1 MSDQTN
7 KGKSAPTPSRK
18 AQEAANRKPLV
29 GDKSKEGRKL
39 ARERQQEERRK
50 IREGMLRGEDKYL
63 PVRDRGPQKRMARDI
78 VDSRFTL
85 GELMIPSMLVML
97 LGLGITGQ
105 GKTISALAFWLQVG
119 VLAYMWLLFLA
130 VAIQAWLL
138 GRKAK
143 SAVAARY
150 GAASV
155 ERGLAMYAAMRS
167 AQFRPMRMPK
177 PLVKRGQK
185 L

>member
-18 AQEAANRKPLV
+18 AQEAANRKP
-29 GDKSKEGRKL
+29 
-39 ARERQQEERRK
+39 
-50 IREGMLRGEDKYL
+50 
-63 PVRDRGPQKRMARDI
+63 
-78 VDSRFTL
+78 
-85 GELMIPSMLVML
+85 LMIPSMLVML

-119 VLAYMWLLFLA
+119 VLAYMWLLFIA

-177 PLVKRGQK
+177 PMVKRGQK